1 MTDKEKVFLTN
12 TTEAPIHIG
21 AKNAE
26 GTVITITVSPLEAV
40 EVDKVTLE
48 IGGVKQFLDEGKLKV
63 ISAAEAKKL
72 NKEHDGIVES
82 EDE

>member
-1 MTDKEKVFLTN
+1 MAKKEKAFLTN

-21 AKNAE
+21 AKNDE
-26 GTVITITVSPLEAV
+26 GTVITITVAPLKAV
-40 EVDKVTLE
+40 EVGASTLN
-48 IGGVKQFLDEGKLKV
+48 IGGVQQFIDEGKLKV

-72 NKEHDGIVES
+72 NKEHDGVIND

>member
-1 MTDKEKVFLTN
+1 MAEKETVFLTN

-21 AKNAE
+21 AKNDE
-26 GTVITITVSPLEAV
+26 GTVITITVAPLEAV
-40 EVDKVTLE
+40 EVDKATLN
-48 IGGVKQFLDEGKLKV
+48 IGGVKQFLDEKKLKV

-72 NKEHDGIVES
+72 NKEHDGIIES

>member
-21 AKNAE
+21 AKNDE
-26 GTVITITVSPLEAV
+26 GTVITITIAPLEAV
-40 EVDKVTLE
+40 PVDKSTLE
-48 IGGVKQFLDEGKLKV
+48 IGGVKQFLDEKKLKV

-72 NKEHDGIVES
+72 TKEHDGVVES